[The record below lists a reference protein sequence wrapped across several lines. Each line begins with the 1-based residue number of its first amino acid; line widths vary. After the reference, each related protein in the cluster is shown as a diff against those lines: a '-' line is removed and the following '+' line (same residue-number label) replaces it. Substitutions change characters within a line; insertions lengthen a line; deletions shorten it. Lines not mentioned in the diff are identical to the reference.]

1 MSPTQG
7 VLGEAWALYKRHWQ
21 HLFSIAFIVYA
32 ITSLIGLILVATL
45 TWFGAI
51 LAAIIS
57 LVAYFW
63 VQGALITAVDDIRD
77 GRADLS
83 IGETFQRVRPRLG
96 SIIVGGILLGLAIGI
111 GILLLVIPGL
121 LALTWWSMV
130 IPVIV
135 LEGRSAGESFGR
147 SRDLVRGYAWN
158 VFGIIILTFLILIA
172 FEIVLGIVLSPVADW
187 LQSFI
192 SDVITGTIATPYAI
206 AAWSILYFRLRDAKA
221 EAPAAATP
229 AEPQP
234 PSAEAPPPAA
244 EPPAGEAPPPP
255 AREPPPPAGGAP
267 PPAQEPPP
275 PPPSGTST

>member
-7 VLGEAWALYKRHWQ
+7 VIGEAWELYKRHWQ

-32 ITSLIGLILVATL
+32 ITSLLGLILVATL

-83 IGETFQRVRPRLG
+83 VGETFQRVRPRLG
-96 SIIVGGILLGLAIGI
+96 SIIVGGILLALAISI
-111 GILLLVIPGL
+111 GFLLLIVPGL

-135 LEGRSAGESFGR
+135 LEGRSAGDAFGR

-158 VFGIIILTFLILIA
+158 VFGIIIITFLILVA
-172 FEIVLGIVLSPVADW
+172 FSIVLDLILTPVADW

-192 SDVITGTIATPYAI
+192 SDVVTGTVATPFAI
-206 AAWSILYFRLRDAKA
+206 AAWSILYFRLRDAK
-221 EAPAAATP
+221 EAPVAAAAETP
-229 AEPQP
+229 LEPSPAPQAP
-234 PSAEAPPPAA
+234 PSSEPPPAS
-244 EPPAGEAPPPP
+244 EPPT
-255 AREPPPPAGGAP
+255 
-267 PPAQEPPP
+267 P
-275 PPPSGTST
+275 PPPSSEPPPASRPPTPPPPDTTP

>member
-7 VLGEAWALYKRHWQ
+7 VIGEAWQLYKRHWQ

-45 TWFGAI
+45 TLFGAI

-57 LVAYFW
+57 LIAYFW

-96 SIIVGGILLGLAIGI
+96 SIIVGGILLGLAISI
-111 GILLLVIPGL
+111 GLVLLVVPGL

-135 LEGRSAGESFGR
+135 LEGRGAGDAFGR

-172 FEIVLGIVLSPVADW
+172 FSIVLSLVLTPVADW

-192 SDVITGTIATPYAI
+192 SNVITGTIATPFAI
-206 AAWSILYFRLRDAKA
+206 AVWSLLYFRLRDAK
-221 EAPAAATP
+221 EAPVAP
-229 AEPQP
+229 AV
-234 PSAEAPPPAA
+234 EAPVEPPPASGSPPPS
-244 EPPAGEAPPPP
+244 EPP
-255 AREPPPPAGGAP
+255 GAP
-267 PPAQEPPP
+267 PPASRPPTPPP
-275 PPPSGTST
+275 PDTTP

>member
-1 MSPTQG
+1 VNPTQG
-7 VLGEAWALYKRHWQ
+7 VIGEAWELYKRHWQ

-57 LVAYFW
+57 LIAYFW

-96 SIIVGGILLGLAIGI
+96 SIIVGGILLALAISI
-111 GILLLVIPGL
+111 GLVLLIVPGL

-135 LEGRSAGESFGR
+135 LEGRGAGDAFGR

-158 VFGIIILTFLILIA
+158 VFGIIVLTFLILIA
-172 FEIVLGIVLSPVADW
+172 FSIVLSLVLSPVADW
-187 LQSFI
+187 LETFVSN
-192 SDVITGTIATPYAI
+192 VITGTIATPFAI
-206 AAWSILYFRLRDAKA
+206 AAWSILYFRLRDANEAQVAPAA
-221 EAPAAATP
+221 EAPV
-229 AEPQP
+229 
-234 PSAEAPPPAA
+234 
-244 EPPAGEAPPPP
+244 APPPP
-255 AREPPPPAGGAP
+255 SEPPPASEPPPPSEPPGAP
-267 PPAQEPPP
+267 PPASRPPTPPP
-275 PPPSGTST
+275 PDTTP

>member
-1 MSPTQG
+1 VSPTNG
-7 VLGEAWALYKRHWQ
+7 VIGEAWELYKRHWQ

-32 ITSLIGLILVATL
+32 ITSLLGLILVATL

-51 LAAIIS
+51 LAAVIS
-57 LVAYFW
+57 LIAYFW

-96 SIIVGGILLGLAIGI
+96 SIIVGGILLALAISI
-111 GILLLVIPGL
+111 GLVLLIVPGL

-135 LEGRSAGESFGR
+135 LEGRGAGDAFGR

-172 FEIVLGIVLSPVADW
+172 FSIVLDLVLTPVADW

-192 SDVITGTIATPYAI
+192 SDVVTGTVATPFAI
-206 AAWSILYFRLRDAKA
+206 AAWSILYFRLRDAKEALAAPAA
-221 EAPAAATP
+221 EAPLEPPP
-229 AEPQP
+229 APQP
-234 PSAEAPPPAA
+234 PPSSEPPPAPQPPPSS
-244 EPPAGEAPPPP
+244 EPPPASRPPTPPPP
-255 AREPPPPAGGAP
+255 DTAP
-267 PPAQEPPP
+267 
-275 PPPSGTST
+275 

>member
-1 MSPTQG
+1 VSPTQG
-7 VLGEAWALYKRHWQ
+7 VIGEAWELYKRHWQ
-21 HLFSIAFIVYA
+21 HLLSIAFIVYA
-32 ITSLIGLILVATL
+32 ITSLVGLLLVATL
-45 TWFGAI
+45 SWFGAI

-96 SIIVGGILLGLAIGI
+96 SIIVGGILLGLAIAVG
-111 GILLLVIPGL
+111 LLLLIIPGL
-121 LALTWWSMV
+121 FALTWWSMV

-135 LEGRSAGESFGR
+135 LEGRSAGDAFGR

-172 FEIVLGIVLSPVADW
+172 FEIVLSIVLSPVADW
-187 LQSFI
+187 LQSFV
-192 SDVITGTIATPYAI
+192 SDVITGTIATPFAI

-221 EAPAAATP
+221 AAPDAAPAEPPPSEPPTAEPPATEPPP
-229 AEPQP
+229 ASPPPPSSPQP
-234 PSAEAPPPAA
+234 PS
-244 EPPAGEAPPPP
+244 EPPA
-255 AREPPPPAGGAP
+255 
-267 PPAQEPPP
+267 Q
-275 PPPSGTST
+275 

>member
-1 MSPTQG
+1 MSPTNG
-7 VLGEAWALYKRHWQ
+7 VIGEAWELYKRHWQ

-32 ITSLIGLILVATL
+32 ITSLLGLILVATL

-51 LAAIIS
+51 LAAVIS
-57 LVAYFW
+57 LIAYFW

-96 SIIVGGILLGLAIGI
+96 SIIVGGILLALAISI
-111 GILLLVIPGL
+111 GLVLLIVPGL

-135 LEGRSAGESFGR
+135 LEGRGAGDAFGR

-172 FEIVLGIVLSPVADW
+172 FSIVLDLVLTPVADW

-192 SDVITGTIATPYAI
+192 SDVVTGTVATPFAI
-206 AAWSILYFRLRDAKA
+206 AAWSILYFRLRDAKEALAAPAA
-221 EAPAAATP
+221 EAPLEPPP
-229 AEPQP
+229 APQP
-234 PSAEAPPPAA
+234 PPSSEPPPAPQPPPSS
-244 EPPAGEAPPPP
+244 EPPPASRPPTPPPP
-255 AREPPPPAGGAP
+255 DTAP
-267 PPAQEPPP
+267 
-275 PPPSGTST
+275 